1 MTKHRKLKINM
12 LTAPGKIHSI
22 VDANVMCVKRFA
34 CSLDDGAN
42 IHINSSLYSIRSLL
56 LIDTSKISLTAVMAS
71 SLLDATTTPFPPAKP
86 LALTTNAGKS
96 ALQQN

>member
-1 MTKHRKLKINM
+1 
-12 LTAPGKIHSI
+12 
-22 VDANVMCVKRFA
+22 
-34 CSLDDGAN
+34 
-42 IHINSSLYSIRSLL
+42 
-56 LIDTSKISLTAVMAS
+56 MAS